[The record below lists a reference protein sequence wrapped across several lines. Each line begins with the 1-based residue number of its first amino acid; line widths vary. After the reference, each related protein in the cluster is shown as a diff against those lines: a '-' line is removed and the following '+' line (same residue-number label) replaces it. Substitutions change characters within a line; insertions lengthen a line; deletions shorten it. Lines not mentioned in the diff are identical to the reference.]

1 MTRSEAFLA
10 RLSEL
15 TKELKINIGGCGD
28 CGSPW
33 LADIDDETIDLGDE
47 LTWDNEAQTYRVAV
61 RPPYP
66 SKE

>member
-1 MTRSEAFLA
+1 MTRTEEFLS

-33 LADIDDETIDLGDE
+33 LADIEDEALELGNE
-47 LTWDNEAQTYRVAV
+47 LTWDNEAQTYGVTI

-66 SKE
+66 SG